1 MTNEVPSMT
10 NEDNMDSP
18 ILLSLFAFVS
28 VFLLFF
34 GLDRILNAQTN
45 DIESRLDRY
54 ATRITAEGET
64 IKEERRGGM
73 SGLNRAFGGRGSSK
87 LAGEL
92 ARADLKL
99 TPAEFISLNL
109 LAIAGGALLVFFLG
123 RGNLLF
129 ALLGGIG
136 GFYAPRLWVRQLQG
150 RRLSTFNNQLGD
162 TLILLANS
170 LRSGYSLLQSMET
183 VSHELAAPMSV
194 EFSRVVREI
203 GLGLTIEE
211 ALAHMLQRV
220 TSDDLD
226 LVITAINIQ
235 HEVGGNLAEILD
247 TISHTIRERVRIKG
261 QIRTMTAQ
269 ARASGYVITV
279 LPVLLGMVMFMINPT
294 YIGKMFNEPCGIM
307 MLITGAVMIFVGY
320 LIIRQITNIDI

>member
-1 MTNEVPSMT
+1 
-10 NEDNMDSP
+10 MDSP
-18 ILLSLFAFVS
+18 ILLSSLAFLS

-34 GLDRILNAQTN
+34 GLDRILSAHAN

-54 ATRITAEGET
+54 ATRIAAET
-64 IKEERRGGM
+64 DATKEERGGGWRG
-73 SGLNRAFGGRGSSK
+73 LDRALGGRGTSK
-87 LAGEL
+87 LAAEL

-99 TPAEFISLNL
+99 TPGEFIFLNL
-109 LAIAGGALLVFFLG
+109 VTVLAGFVIVYILG

-129 ALLGGIG
+129 GLLGGIL

-150 RRLSTFNNQLGD
+150 RRLSAFNNQLGD

-183 VSHELAAPMSV
+183 VSHELASPMSV
-194 EFSRVVREI
+194 EFTRVVREI

-211 ALAHMLQRV
+211 ALAHLLQRIN
-220 TSDDLD
+220 SEDLD

-261 QIRTMTAQ
+261 QIRAMTAQ
-269 ARASGYVITV
+269 QRFSGYVISV
-279 LPVLLGMVMFMINPT
+279 LPLILSVVMFMINPG
-294 YIGKMFNEPCGIM
+294 YLGKMFNEPCGIM
-307 MLITGAVMIFVGY
+307 MLVAGGLMIIVGY
-320 LIIRQITNIDI
+320 MIIRRITDIEV

>member
-1 MTNEVPSMT
+1 
-10 NEDNMDSP
+10 MDST
-18 ILLSLFAFVS
+18 ILLSLFAFLS

-34 GLDRILNAQTN
+34 GLDRVLSAQTS

-54 ATRITAEGET
+54 ATRIAAEGET
-64 IKEERRGGM
+64 TKEEHRGGLR
-73 SGLNRAFGGRGSSK
+73 GLGNALGGRGSSK
-87 LAGEL
+87 LGADL

-99 TPAEFISLNL
+99 TPAEFVSLNI
-109 LAIAGGALLVFFLG
+109 LAVAGGFALLFFLG
-123 RGNLLF
+123 HSNLLF
-129 ALLGGIG
+129 GLLGGIV
-136 GFYAPRLWVRQLQG
+136 GFYAPRLWVKQLQG
-150 RRLSTFNNQLGD
+150 RRLGAFNNQLGD

-194 EFSRVVREI
+194 EFTRVVREI

-220 TSDDLD
+220 TSEDLD

-235 HEVGGNLAEILD
+235 HEVGGNLSEILD

-261 QIRTMTAQ
+261 QIRSMTAQ
-269 ARASGYVITV
+269 ARFSGYVITV
-279 LPVLLGMVMFMINPT
+279 LPVLLGMVMFMINPS
-294 YIGKMFNEPCGIM
+294 YIGRLFGETCGIM
-307 MLITGAVMIFVGY
+307 MLLTGGFMIFAGY
-320 LIIRQITNIDI
+320 MVIRRITNIEI